1 MSGMTMAADS
11 GGWRQLLAAR
21 HAWKANLGPDVQM
34 IEMKR
39 SFGGSV
45 ELLKSILK
53 SLSAPLCPCSAL
65 EAVLPMMGTG
75 FITSCGPGF
84 PNDHPTRV

>member
-1 MSGMTMAADS
+1 MSGMTIAAD
-11 GGWRQLLAAR
+11 GGRWRQLLAAR

-53 SLSAPLCPCSAL
+53 SLSAPSSLVPVLRLGGSAPYDGDR
-65 EAVLPMMGTG
+65 VYN
-75 FITSCGPGF
+75 FVW
-84 PNDHPTRV
+84 TRIPK